1 MTDDDRIPIPDLP
14 RGAEALLDSPYAE
27 YLGVDTLYKVQA
39 GEFDNIDIHHPEEL
53 VFRTVH
59 MVSELWLRLASAE
72 LERAAGAMSADVLGA
87 VRLGQ
92 RATIVLEQVID
103 ATRLLATMPASEYH
117 QFRIYLGDASGLQSP
132 GYAYLRQS
140 AKTAAGALDELVGDD
155 DQLFDLY
162 QNQRDDPR
170 YALCETLLELDATI
184 DRFRGQHLQIA
195 RRFLGELTA
204 GTGGQG
210 IPFLRNNV
218 GQTYFPRLWELR
230 TRIAEAHGAKSYGY
244 GEGDTR

>member
-1 MTDDDRIPIPDLP
+1 MNDDVRIHIPELP

-27 YLGVDTLYKVQA
+27 YLGVQTIYRVQA
-39 GEFDNIDIHHPEEL
+39 GELADVDLHHPEEL

-72 LERAAGAMSADVLGA
+72 LERATAAMSADLPQAVHLG
-87 VRLGQ
+87 R
-92 RATIVLEQVID
+92 RATVALEQVID

-132 GYAYLRQS
+132 GYAYLRQT
-140 AKTAAGALDELVGDD
+140 AKAAAGALDEVVGDD

-162 QNQRDDPR
+162 QNHRDDPR

-210 IPFLRNNV
+210 IPYLRGNV

-230 TRIAEAHGAKSYGY
+230 TRIAEVHGATSYGY
-244 GEGDTR
+244 GEGGTT